1 MVWLTGLLGVF
12 LGLAPFVLGYRDNT
26 AAMWTSM
33 ILGAVV
39 IVASLVEAMD
49 VRKAKWEWW
58 VAGIAGILT
67 IVAPFVFG
75 FTAPMVALY
84 TTIILGVLIVILSG
98 YEVFFVQDAV

>member
-1 MVWLTGLLGVF
+1 MVWLTGLLGVL

-39 IVASLVEAMD
+39 IVAALVEVLD

-67 IVAPFVFG
+67 IVAPFAFG
-75 FTAPMVALY
+75 FTAPMVALS
-84 TTIILGVLIVILSG
+84 TTIILGALIVILSG
-98 YEVFFVQDAV
+98 YEVFFVQGPV